1 MASGLE
7 VLGAFAAAS
16 QIAEQLV
23 RIVKSVQTIR
33 DAPKE
38 VVQHIASLQQLTSVV
53 ESIEANPSYQS
64 RQVAEILSSI
74 NTKTNALSDIL
85 VRLQADPGDSNA
97 NAIKKALN
105 STWNTDNVANKLDQI
120 DGDKMTL
127 ALCLARIDAQVQ
139 SEQIRNLSSQLQGLC
154 NSNNT
159 SAPTTEQWQDYCLA
173 ELFITNSADD
183 RAMLTRTKGERS
195 YGTCTWITEHP
206 IYRSWKDPACQS
218 PLLWISGGPGK
229 GKTIMSVFLT
239 EELEQLA
246 AQSNTNMQQVLYFFC
261 DNKDNKRNKAS
272 CVIRGLILQVLLSHP
287 DMISHLLPD
296 FKIQKTN
303 LFEENSFD
311 SLWRIFENI
320 IREIDVASVSCV
332 LDGIDELQ
340 DTSLGTLL
348 AKLRDLVLP
357 KLKVIALSRHFPR
370 SIKDALG
377 HYPTIRLDPDSEKEV
392 SNDVD
397 TYVRSNVKELSRVKR
412 YPLEL
417 ERHVF
422 ETLKLRSEGTF
433 LWISFAVGILRK
445 VSISETEACLDSLPA
460 GLYDIYGRLLRGVS
474 KANSSLVAAMLRWA
488 TLSLRPLKLE
498 ELATVLAPPSCATLT
513 PAEVTKDRLQ
523 LCSGL
528 LVLDGDTVT
537 LVHQSFKDYL
547 LRAELDGD
555 PVLEY
560 YKIDP
565 DKANSEIAVKCL
577 EFLSKE
583 RPSASVFSNA
593 LDCERLR
600 LQRDVTF
607 LSYAT
612 AYWPLHARAS
622 PSFGPENHSTFSF
635 FFSQKEAT
643 GTSWFVEYMSRLGY
657 YFDKNFLHDV
667 FHSSNAL
674 FMVATALLIST
685 LALKYWH
692 RPGTFGKLILF
703 RQHDRMLSLAFSI
716 AVLSG
721 NMEIARFLL
730 SHGAHVNNAYKRDN
744 TSIAAGTPLHL
755 AAVHDREDVVK
766 LLVSRSA
773 NLEAK
778 DHNGKTP
785 LHQAISSNRSS
796 DFMLQLLLRAGAD
809 TAARDLQGWTPLH
822 TACYRSDD
830 SATRILLEAGANVN
844 AIDKGGWTPLHVAA
858 TQFDNHLARVLIDCG
873 ANVNSRTK
881 IGETPLH
888 FASITAS
895 PGLLA
900 MLLHQGADIKALDN
914 TGKTATENLQYMFDL
929 GLVKRFGPQH
939 VRDSALVEVRDKLE
953 MLQAVEEG
961 RLPPVAA
968 CSRSMNRSSVAQ
980 YSAPPARLDE
990 HRLHGIMTL

>member
-1 MASGLE
+1 
-7 VLGAFAAAS
+7 
-16 QIAEQLV
+16 
-23 RIVKSVQTIR
+23 
-33 DAPKE
+33 
-38 VVQHIASLQQLTSVV
+38 
-53 ESIEANPSYQS
+53 
-64 RQVAEILSSI
+64 
-74 NTKTNALSDIL
+74 
-85 VRLQADPGDSNA
+85 
-97 NAIKKALN
+97 
-105 STWNTDNVANKLDQI
+105 
-120 DGDKMTL
+120 
-127 ALCLARIDAQVQ
+127 
-139 SEQIRNLSSQLQGLC
+139 
-154 NSNNT
+154 
-159 SAPTTEQWQDYCLA
+159 
-173 ELFITNSADD
+173 
-183 RAMLTRTKGERS
+183 
-195 YGTCTWITEHP
+195 
-206 IYRSWKDPACQS
+206 
-218 PLLWISGGPGK
+218 
-229 GKTIMSVFLT
+229 
-239 EELEQLA
+239 
-246 AQSNTNMQQVLYFFC
+246 
-261 DNKDNKRNKAS
+261 
-272 CVIRGLILQVLLSHP
+272 
-287 DMISHLLPD
+287 
-296 FKIQKTN
+296 
-303 LFEENSFD
+303 
-311 SLWRIFENI
+311 
-320 IREIDVASVSCV
+320 
-332 LDGIDELQ
+332 
-340 DTSLGTLL
+340 
-348 AKLRDLVLP
+348 
-357 KLKVIALSRHFPR
+357 
-370 SIKDALG
+370 
-377 HYPTIRLDPDSEKEV
+377 
-392 SNDVD
+392 
-397 TYVRSNVKELSRVKR
+397 
-412 YPLEL
+412 
-417 ERHVF
+417 
-422 ETLKLRSEGTF
+422 
-433 LWISFAVGILRK
+433 
-445 VSISETEACLDSLPA
+445 
-460 GLYDIYGRLLRGVS
+460 
-474 KANSSLVAAMLRWA
+474 MLRWA
-488 TLSLRPLKLE
+488 TLSLRPLKRE
-498 ELATVLAPPSCATLT
+498 EMATVLAPPSCATLT

-537 LVHQSFKDYL
+537 LVHQSFKNYL
-547 LRAELDGD
+547 LRAEPDDD

-565 DKANSEIAVKCL
+565 DKANSEIAVRCL

-612 AYWPLHARAS
+612 ASWPLHARAS
-622 PSFGPENHSTFSF
+622 ASFGPENHSTFSF

-685 LALKYWH
+685 LALK
-692 RPGTFGKLILF
+692 
-703 RQHDRMLSLAFSI
+703 MLSLAFSI
-716 AVLSG
+716 AIVSG

-744 TSIAAGTPLHL
+744 TSIGAGTPLHL

-809 TAARDLQGWTPLH
+809 TAARDLQGWTALH

-844 AIDKGGWTPLHVAA
+844 AIDRGGWTPLHVAV
-858 TQFDNHLARVLIDCG
+858 TQFDNHLARVLIDGG

-914 TGKTATENLQYMFDL
+914 TGKTARENLQHMFDL

-953 MLQAVEEG
+953 MLQAAEEG
-961 RLPPVAA
+961 RPLPVAA